1 MSIIIDFITDLG
13 LEIVKERI
21 SDIVT
26 LNIVKGRIEE
36 FLKQQLSL
44 NYNIT
49 REEEVDFGGLAEYIR
64 CNLLDDVKK
73 RCFGKKEERRMAR
86 KRIMENAVSYASAHT
101 IISAK
106 RTMKIVGD
114 CVDILAE
121 YYRSKVNRELLFVA
135 GEIEDCIVE
144 ENEETRALITEE
156 RKHLE
161 DVILENTALSVDHS
175 IRKIESGKIY
185 EVENKIGTF
194 MNAISSEHT
203 LFPDYG
209 FRMTKDNKLTSV
221 ALNDEAKIKYP
232 EKFKITASSVKLCDK
247 LVHDSGKNIFDQAYR
262 HQLPIYIEVENAQKY
277 LGDFLDPIQTEAEE
291 MIGSQ
296 AIMKPPEFPP
306 AFPCC
311 VKIGIDIVVPFLLLR
326 VKEILDDGKI
336 VITNEEQHNYPF
348 KINIKISPNANKL
361 SFTVTPFNPTNREYL
376 NYKTFLRRVMN
387 DEKVSLWLLDRN
399 ERFIQGTLDYSADE
413 NLYEEIEF
421 LQKIVAIE
429 EYFETTI
436 NIPNSITAGEHAVIN
451 RLYDLIQGGY
461 KGNLDKFDF
470 SFELCDEN
478 RPRLLSLTET
488 DYVLGYSAE
497 GTFSI
502 FNQKLIVPIFREI
515 ECVKVENLGRLK
527 EKIRILDNGDQ
538 VKIVYVPGTGKK
550 TCDYVDRIK
559 TEEIENGLLFSKEH

>member
-1 MSIIIDFITDLG
+1 
-13 LEIVKERI
+13 
-21 SDIVT
+21 
-26 LNIVKGRIEE
+26 
-36 FLKQQLSL
+36 
-44 NYNIT
+44 
-49 REEEVDFGGLAEYIR
+49 
-64 CNLLDDVKK
+64 
-73 RCFGKKEERRMAR
+73 MAR
-86 KRIMENAVSYASAHT
+86 KMKDVLRCAEKQNKYDECDINSIYQYARGIEGKT
-101 IISAK
+101 LLQ
-106 RTMKIVGD
+106 
-114 CVDILAE
+114 ILQEANLTE
-121 YYRSKVNRELLFVA
+121 E
-135 GEIEDCIVE
+135 EIEWVRTKESDKGLPGKIIEASYFGYELNSRQEADFVKVGAELKSTPADMDKTTEKYKSGETISVTQIDFSRPVEDDFYKSHLYNKLKMLIVIFYHR
-144 ENEETRALITEE
+144 N
-156 RKHLE
+156 RKLPSKLLYNVIYATLFQPSSE
-161 DVILENTALSVDHS
+161 DMAI
-175 IRKIESGKIY
+175 IESDYHEINHKIRNGRAH
-185 EVENKIGTF
+185 EL
-194 MNAISSEHT
+194 SRS
-203 LFPDYG
+203 D
-209 FRMTKDNKLTSV
+209 
-221 ALNDEAKIKYP
+221 
-232 EKFKITASSVKLCDK
+232 
-247 LVHDSGKNIFDQAYR
+247 
-262 HQLPIYIEVENAQKY
+262 
-277 LGDFLDPIQTEAEE
+277 
-291 MIGSQ
+291 
-296 AIMKPPEFPP
+296 
-306 AFPCC
+306 
-311 VKIGIDIVVPFLLLR
+311 
-326 VKEILDDGKI
+326 KEILDDGKI